1 MTLKELLA
9 RELQKIRY
17 GYFRDKT
24 IHNMMQEEEKNK
36 PEDTTKNEPA
46 NAAGNTTENL
56 TAEEITE
63 NKAKDE
69 TESLKNEV
77 SELKDKYLRLYSEFD
92 NFRRR
97 TAKERTDL
105 LKTANEEV
113 IASLLPVLDDFE
125 RAMKAVNESGEANPL
140 KEGVNLIH
148 AKLYRTLEAKGLKPM
163 EALGKEFDT
172 ELMEAITTS
181 PAPSEDLKNKVID
194 VLEKGYYL
202 NDKVI
207 RFAKVVIGS

>member
-1 MTLKELLA
+1 
-9 RELQKIRY
+9 
-17 GYFRDKT
+17 
-24 IHNMMQEEEKNK
+24 MMQEQENMTQEQEKNK
-36 PEDTTKNEPA
+36 KKNDSENEPA
-46 NAAGNTTENL
+46 NAAENTTENL
-56 TAEEITE
+56 TAEELAE
-63 NKAKDE
+63 NKAKE
-69 TESLKNEV
+69 ELGALKNEV
-77 SELKDKYLRLYSEFD
+77 GELKDKYLRLYSEFD

-97 TAKERTDL
+97 TSKERIDL

-113 IASLLPVLDDFE
+113 IASLIPVLDDFE
-125 RAMKAVNESGEANPL
+125 RALKAVNESADGSQL

-163 EALGKEFDT
+163 EALGKEFDSDQ
-172 ELMEAITTS
+172 MEAITTS
-181 PAPSEDLKNKVID
+181 PAPTADQKNKVID

>member
-1 MTLKELLA
+1 MT
-9 RELQKIRY
+9 
-17 GYFRDKT
+17 
-24 IHNMMQEEEKNK
+24 QEQEKNK
-36 PEDTTKNEPA
+36 KKNDSENEPA
-46 NAAGNTTENL
+46 NAAENTTENL
-56 TAEEITE
+56 TAEELAE
-63 NKAKDE
+63 NKAKE
-69 TESLKNEV
+69 ELGALKNEV
-77 SELKDKYLRLYSEFD
+77 GELKDKYLRLYSEFD

-97 TAKERTDL
+97 TSKERIDL

-113 IASLLPVLDDFE
+113 IASLIPVLDDFE
-125 RAMKAVNESGEANPL
+125 RALKAVNESADGSQL

-163 EALGKEFDT
+163 EALGKEFDSDQ
-172 ELMEAITTS
+172 MEAITTS
-181 PAPSEDLKNKVID
+181 PAPTADQKNKVID

>member
-1 MTLKELLA
+1 
-9 RELQKIRY
+9 
-17 GYFRDKT
+17 
-24 IHNMMQEEEKNK
+24 MMQEQENMAQEQEKNK
-36 PEDTTKNEPA
+36 TKNDSENEPA
-46 NAAGNTTENL
+46 NAAENSAENL
-56 TAEEITE
+56 TAEELAE
-63 NKAKDE
+63 NKAKE
-69 TESLKNEV
+69 ELGALKNEV
-77 SELKDKYLRLYSEFD
+77 GELKDKYLRLYSEFD

-97 TAKERTDL
+97 TSKERIDL

-113 IASLLPVLDDFE
+113 IASLIPVLDDFE
-125 RAMKAVNESGEANPL
+125 RALKAVNESADGSQL

-163 EALGKEFDT
+163 DVLGKEFDS
-172 ELMEAITTS
+172 EQMEAITTS
-181 PAPSEDLKNKVID
+181 PAPTEDQKNKVID